1 MEDSFKG
8 MQNFSTKFEN
18 FTQLNDRFSTV
29 SVKLMYSGVNRNR
42 TYFSKDIVEQKIQ
55 TLANMPIVG
64 EFSEEQE
71 DFKGHG
77 GKMVVTDDNISFVR
91 TTKPYGVVPESFT
104 YEWINDDIGDG
115 RIKETL
121 VIHNVILWT
130 KHYAEAWKVI
140 QNHSSQSMEID
151 ILNGE
156 WDEDSELYKVSDF
169 NFLALCIL
177 GENVSPAFENS
188 HFYSLDSFKD
198 EFKEMLTEFKQYT
211 LNEKEDNDLEPKK
224 EVVEQETTD
233 TAEPKTEE
241 TVEETQDQV
250 ETEVESDTSEDQAD
264 QADQADNEETTET
277 KDQEDPEG
285 SEDNKEQ
292 ETTITVEEY
301 DLVKNELDSAK
312 AMIAKYEAE
321 NKELADFKESILRER
336 HENDYA
342 ELLGKYR
349 LDRSD
354 VVIEDIHQ
362 YSLSELDEKLKVV
375 IADKVLQGT
384 YSLSNDEEAQAKT
397 NKINMDVSEKK
408 KNNPYED
415 LFEEFG

>member
-77 GKMVVTDDNISFVR
+77 GKMIVTDDNISFVR

>member
-264 QADQADNEETTET
+264 QADNEETTET